1 MHTSEWVLLN
11 YLTGDQFL
19 GQAWYVPNVTLHT
32 THYEF
37 FCLKFE
43 KKKKKLTR
51 TCHAKQWP
59 SPPSTNMPWDQL
71 SPTYCPF
78 VYGSNGNT

>member
-43 KKKKKLTR
+43 KKKKKADSYMPCKAMAL
-51 TCHAKQWP
+51 
-59 SPPSTNMPWDQL
+59 STKYKYAMGPTISNLL
-71 SPTYCPF
+71 SLC
-78 VYGSNGNT
+78 VW

>member
-11 YLTGDQFL
+11 YLTGDQFQ

-32 THYEF
+32 THNEF

-43 KKKKKLTR
+43 KKKKADLYMPCKAMAL
-51 TCHAKQWP
+51 
-59 SPPSTNMPWDQL
+59 STK
-71 SPTYCPF
+71 F
-78 VYGSNGNT
+78 